1 MNTRQIIVS
10 TDTYAAIWAER
21 RPGEDN
27 EDAVLR
33 RVLHV
38 PSISVKVE
46 NSKIKSNVIGFRDPR
61 FGIEL
66 KEGFEIFRT
75 YQGKEYRATAVGGM
89 WRLENT
95 GAEYPSLNQLSRAIG
110 TSVENAWRNWYFTD
124 SNGKRQLVQA
134 LRK

>member
-1 MNTRQIIVS
+1 MNTRQILVS

-33 RVLHV
+33 RVLRV
-38 PSISVKVE
+38 PSISAKVD
-46 NSKIKSNVIGFRDPR
+46 NSKTKSDLIGFRDPR

-66 KEGFEIFRT
+66 TEGFEIFRM
-75 YQGKEYRATAVGGM
+75 YQGREYRAKAIGGK

-124 SNGKRQLVQA
+124 INGKRQLVQA